1 MWKAAHRS
9 AKILLSCL
17 FASAALLVQAV
28 SAPVAAQGY
37 PERAVRL
44 IVPFPAGG
52 ATDVTARIFAE
63 ELTTRFKQS
72 IVVENRAGAAGAI
85 GIDQVAK
92 SKPDGYT
99 LGISGVG
106 PTAIFPILDPK
117 LSYSPTRD
125 LDVIAG
131 LSAVDLIFIARNDLP
146 VNDMK
151 QLLDYAR
158 ANPGKLTY
166 GTAGVAGPA
175 QLQAENLALSA
186 GIKMLH
192 VPFPGDTPA
201 IAAVLSG
208 DVDIAFVGVASSLSF
223 VTSGKLK
230 ALGVGSPTRL
240 KALPDLATVVEQT
253 GVKEFTGYTWN
264 VLVVPKGTP
273 AEIAQ
278 VLNKAVNEISAKPEI
293 IEKLAGLGLRTMP
306 GDAKAAADF
315 VAGEAARYKRIIELT
330 GVRRE

>member
-1 MWKAAHRS
+1 MKT
-9 AKILLSCL
+9 LLSSM
-17 FASAALLVQAV
+17 FAALLLAQG
-28 SAPVAAQGY
+28 APVAAQTY
-37 PERAVRL
+37 PDRAVRL

-52 ATDVTARIFAE
+52 ATDVTARVFAE
-63 ELTTRFKQS
+63 ELTTRLKQS
-72 IVVENRAGAAGAI
+72 VIVENRAGAAGAI

-99 LGISGVG
+99 LGVSGVG

-117 LSYSPTRD
+117 LSYSPERD

-131 LSAVDLIFIARNDLP
+131 LSAVDLIFIARNNLP
-146 VNDMK
+146 ANNMK
-151 QLLDYAR
+151 ELLDTAR

-175 QLQAENLALSA
+175 QLQAENLAVAA
-186 GIKMLH
+186 GVKMLH

-201 IAAVLSG
+201 ITAVLSG
-208 DVDIAFVGVASSLSF
+208 DVDVAFVGVASAVSF

-240 KALPDLATVVEQT
+240 KALPQLATVVEQT

-273 AEIAQ
+273 AHVAE

-293 IEKLAGLGLRTMP
+293 IEKLANVGLRTMP
-306 GDAKAAADF
+306 GDARSAADF
-315 VAGEAARYKRIIELT
+315 VAGESARYKKIIEIT
-330 GVRRE
+330 GIRRE